1 VPYQKQLRANVIAC
15 RINASVAVGF
25 DLDVRSGSFHVCDDI
40 HLFRCDANS
49 GRPPGPASYS
59 AVRKPDK
66 TGDEGETQLQILE
79 EINPL
84 F

>member
-1 VPYQKQLRANVIAC
+1 MTP
-15 RINASVAVGF
+15 G
-25 DLDVRSGSFHVCDDI
+25 
-40 HLFRCDANS
+40 
-49 GRPPGPASYS
+49 PPAKLSLTGPASYS

-84 F
+84 